1 MTAEATIARLLVDP
15 RFRDAV
21 AVLEREHDR
30 TVADIITLTEIPA
43 PPFGEAKR
51 AAAYLDMLRAH
62 GLEEVEQDAVG
73 NVLGRRRG
81 TGNGRTVVVAAHLDT
96 VFPAGTDVRVR

>member
-43 PPFGEAKR
+43 PPFGEEKR
-51 AAAYLDMLRAH
+51 AAAYLEMLRAH
-62 GLEEVEQDAVG
+62 GLEEVEQDADG
-73 NVLGRRRG
+73 CAGAAGGDEALRPRHRRRYAQPRG
-81 TGNGRTVVVAAHLDT
+81 QLRL
-96 VFPAGTDVRVR
+96 